1 MPVLPL
7 EELDLLAVVSSGAE
21 VINRDATWS
30 TPERGCGSSPR
41 SESATLE
48 AVAGSPVGGTLG
60 RACPC
65 RQRGRAFGDKV
76 SLWGKITVV
85 GAPGVGEDGDGVLLK
100 GSLNFHYLQCRHKPL
115 VDLPRCSSLVN
126 SFGWEGQLIVDGVE
140 GLCAANRVV
149 TLVLRASWFSLSSCS
164 HAKEIAVIIVEG
176 RRALTSR
183 IFGFNRSTKVPNNCF
198 LDQCL
203 VWLESLSNLV

>member
-48 AVAGSPVGGTLG
+48 AVAGSP
-60 RACPC
+60 
-65 RQRGRAFGDKV
+65 
-76 SLWGKITVV
+76 VV